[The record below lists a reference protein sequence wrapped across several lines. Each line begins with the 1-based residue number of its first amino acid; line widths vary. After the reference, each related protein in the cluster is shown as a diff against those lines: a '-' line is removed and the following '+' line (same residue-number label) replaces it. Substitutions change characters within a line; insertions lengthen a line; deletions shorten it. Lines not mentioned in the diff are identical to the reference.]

1 MISGSLLPVT
11 LYTIHLINSWVGQ
24 RDDENYCWHVNCW
37 IGDCFFGNYGHGVK
51 NWNSHSHKQ
60 HYCSSH
66 FVLFKTQSRKQTFS
80 SQNPWKFWRSYE
92 AATLV
97 RGVWECVRCLFLHID
112 ECGGVSGYQGWGFSL
127 LQYPRIM
134 LHGPKMLTRTSGQ
147 HVCKYLITITHPVFF
162 NNHV

>member
-11 LYTIHLINSWVGQ
+11 LYTTHLINSWVGQ
-24 RDDENYCWHVNCW
+24 RDDENYCWHVNWW

-80 SQNPWKFWRSYE
+80 SQNPWKSITKPWCNLGERSLRLGPVYISAYIWVWRSLRLPRVRFFSPPVSTDHVTWSQD
-92 AATLV
+92 ADTHIGAT
-97 RGVWECVRCLFLHID
+97 CL
-112 ECGGVSGYQGWGFSL
+112 
-127 LQYPRIM
+127 
-134 LHGPKMLTRTSGQ
+134 
-147 HVCKYLITITHPVFF
+147 
-162 NNHV
+162 